1 MFYHRKIA
9 FLFCFHFFY
18 FTAFSAYN
26 TISIGDAAKK
36 GLVKLWVKGKGGCTG
51 DVISIKI
58 KNLKDEVVKLTVEA
72 GRRLDSQDSVQ
83 QDILINKA
91 EIFTLLPKQESSFD
105 ISGMCCQAHNS
116 SPRKEEIFSIG
127 KMADSNLIKLACF
140 IDRNKWWDNYV
151 AQSAIW
157 IISDNE
163 RMENIGGNDSVSK
176 KLQVFVSKLTG
187 KPIPIYKIDYETDTS
202 VAFSG
207 KAGKISGTFEYDIYD
222 YGLVAFGI
230 YDAQGHVVK
239 MFFNGVPKNAGHHTC
254 TYEFQTSYLPPGN
267 YYARLRLDGQVKK
280 EQKFTF

>member
-1 MFYHRKIA
+1 MSLLQKIA
-9 FLFCFHFFY
+9 FLFCFLFFS
-18 FTAFSAYN
+18 FTAFSADKA
-26 TISIGDAAKK
+26 ISIGEAAKK
-36 GLVKLWVKGKGGCTG
+36 GLVKLSVKGKGGHTG
-51 DVISIKI
+51 GVITLKI

-72 GRRLDSQDSVQ
+72 GRRLDSQDSAQ

-91 EIFTLLPKQESSFD
+91 ELFTLMPKQEKSFD

-127 KMADSNLIKLACF
+127 KMADSNLIKLASF
-140 IDRNKWWDNYV
+140 IDRNKWWDNYI
-151 AQSAIW
+151 AQSAVW

-187 KPIPIYKIDYETDTS
+187 KPIPVYKIDYDADTS

-239 MFFNGVPKNAGHHTC
+239 MFFTDVPKNQGHHTC
-254 TYEFQTSYLPPGN
+254 NYSFETSYLPRGN
-267 YYARLRLDGQVKK
+267 YYARLRLNGQVKK